1 MKTILIRKP
10 SSDGFVLC
18 KTDEEQTV
26 PSSRGLGRG
35 PLKAAT
41 RVRISLG
48 SPIQKRPHLL
58 RSFLYLTISKRDSDE
73 QSSERE
79 VGDDE
84 FKTLAS
90 SLVLNEGRGLR
101 RERGPRKAWEFT
113 ISLGSPIQAAGI
125 KCLLFLY
132 KSSA

>member
-1 MKTILIRKP
+1 M
-10 SSDGFVLC
+10 
-18 KTDEEQTV
+18 
-26 PSSRGLGRG
+26 
-35 PLKAAT
+35 
-41 RVRISLG
+41 
-48 SPIQKRPHLL
+48 

-113 ISLGSPIQAAGI
+113 ISLGSPIQTAGI
-125 KCLLFLY
+125 KTCRFALFY
-132 KSSA
+132 KTFSEFGCYVFENSCFGKFYEL